1 MAAAFL
7 KDSSFIPIVPFPLYP
22 FFYSAA
28 WKADTMA
35 GILASILDH
44 EDNDKDNTLEMALW
58 LQEAC
63 VPEDLKGQNSIPH
76 LDTCIETVK

>member
-1 MAAAFL
+1 MAAPFL

-22 FFYSAA
+22 FFHSAA

-44 EDNDKDNTLEMALW
+44 EDNDKDNTLEMAL
-58 LQEAC
+58 
-63 VPEDLKGQNSIPH
+63 
-76 LDTCIETVK
+76 